1 MKPVLWVLSLSFN
14 TVIASSALT
23 LSANVH
29 SATTGSETLV
39 EHSPLSLSSALS
51 LLSTHPQWEAAQF
64 AIEQAR
70 AEQITAQQYLNP
82 SLDLSAETRDKQ
94 SLSLAFPIETARVRQ
109 TRIAG
114 AIEAVSS
121 VEYEALVVQRQLVAQ
136 IKQAYYL
143 IHQREEELRLADQD
157 LDLLA
162 KLRYAIHLR
171 VSVGEAPKYELVK
184 ADAELLGAQI
194 QRDLAYQ
201 ELLLAKELLAER
213 LDLSYLPDVVAQDQ
227 EATVQ
232 TCLLPK
238 QEAQQRLQQHPLY
251 LAAQAEYRKT
261 QALLGYEMALVSPQP
276 TVIVGT
282 EMDMG
287 VDRSKLGVSLPLP
300 LWHQRDGQIA
310 TATAKQKH
318 ANALISQV
326 ERQLSVEWAQASLRY
341 QVAETQVR
349 TYQTGLLKEAESAF
363 KVAQAAYKHGERGI
377 LDFIDAQRIL
387 ANVKRGFVKSQYEQ
401 KYACIDIEQ
410 LTK

>member
-1 MKPVLWVLSLSFN
+1 MKRVLWALSLSVK
-14 TVIASSALT
+14 TVITTTTFALSSTAF
-23 LSANVH
+23 AV
-29 SATTGSETLV
+29 SATLAD
-39 EHSPLSLSSALS
+39 HPPLSLSSALS
-51 LLSTHPQWEAAQF
+51 LLSTHPQWEAAEF

-70 AEQITAQQYLNP
+70 AEQMTAQQYLNP

-109 TRIAG
+109 TRLSG

-121 VEYEALVVQRQLVAQ
+121 VEYEALVVQRHLIAQ

-143 IHQREEELRLADQD
+143 IHQREEELRLADQE

-162 KLRYAIHLR
+162 KLRYAIQLR

-184 ADAELLGAQI
+184 AEAELLGAQI

-213 LDLSYLPDVVAQDQ
+213 LDLSYLPDVVAQEP
-227 EATVQ
+227 EAQNAQ

-251 LAAQAEYRKT
+251 LAAQAQYRKT
-261 QALLGYEMALVSPQP
+261 QALLGYEMALVTPQP
-276 TVIVGT
+276 TLIVGT

-287 VDRSKLGVSLPLP
+287 IDRSKLGVSLPLP

-310 TATAKQKH
+310 TAMAKQKH